1 MNNPAVR
8 TVFLPP
14 APARGVLPNEPQFWN
29 RYKRARMSTAETELA
44 FSDTRRMHLLRK
56 GEGRKQRRRFI
67 PDWAHSNASFRAV
80 VRLAAEKYIGLGVI
94 PADLPLE
101 KLMEACRWRTR
112 GVELR
117 ARWVENERKRAEMLQ
132 HVGSCRRAGSY

>member
-1 MNNPAVR
+1 MTAAVR
-8 TVFLPP
+8 QVFICPP
-14 APARGVLPNEPQFWN
+14 AAARGVFPNEPQFLN
-29 RYKRARMSTAETELA
+29 RYRRSKMVSADTKLS
-44 FSDTRRMHLLRK
+44 FSDTHFMHVYVK

-80 VRLAAEKYIGLGVI
+80 VRLAAEKYIGLGLI

-132 HVGSCRRAGSY
+132 HVGSCRR